1 MLMFLTVW
9 FHFRHLVW
17 VESMDWC
24 LNKRLEL
31 EEIQSGVELGYDT
44 CCVPKVPFST
54 FFNTGRFQCW
64 TWFLTRQYFQQHCC
78 KNREETANK
87 INLLSWADAPWMQ
100 THHPSILNLQNVS
113 TIIMLQLESQNH
125 PNDSFF
131 FGGGDS
137 YTQKRWLN
145 FFLTTRYS
153 CIRGEHFHHIFSSFS
168 CLATWLTALAFISVT
183 QWVFRICCT
192 QKQQSMSLVCDHS
205 CSTYTTLSTKHLSA
219 SD

>member
-1 MLMFLTVW
+1 MQWQCLNMFMCRGESNSHDLPRYNYHCSVMLMFLTVW

-64 TWFLTRQYFQQHCC
+64 TWFLTLQYFQQHCC

-100 THHPSILNLQNVS
+100 TYQPSILNLQNVS

-131 FGGGDS
+131 LGGGIPTHRKDS
-137 YTQKRWLN
+137 
-145 FFLTTRYS
+145 
-153 CIRGEHFHHIFSSFS
+153 
-168 CLATWLTALAFISVT
+168 
-183 QWVFRICCT
+183 
-192 QKQQSMSLVCDHS
+192 
-205 CSTYTTLSTKHLSA
+205 
-219 SD
+219 